1 MLVFPSGLGPRQG
14 FLRSIP
20 HLAFAN
26 ACAGPPRLAVL
37 VLVSTIPLS
46 HRAPESVTGRMDG
59 LALPSLRERLCR
71 VLRGCCHMSVYQH
84 QPMPALILKIL
95 SVDLPSMSKVR
106 GLSLFF
112 VPRVVPRFWPEPSRP
127 SLVPDFVPH
136 FAGLPSVVRVK
147 QIPPI

>member
-1 MLVFPSGLGPRQG
+1 
-14 FLRSIP
+14 
-20 HLAFAN
+20 
-26 ACAGPPRLAVL
+26 
-37 VLVSTIPLS
+37 
-46 HRAPESVTGRMDG
+46 
-59 LALPSLRERLCR
+59 
-71 VLRGCCHMSVYQH
+71 MSVYQH

-136 FAGLPSVVRVK
+136 FAGLPSVVSSSETDSPNLEPALGYACAWLHFAGRTVAKRRGDERDPLESSRVSAAVGACVCDLVSVRLR
-147 QIPPI
+147 IARM